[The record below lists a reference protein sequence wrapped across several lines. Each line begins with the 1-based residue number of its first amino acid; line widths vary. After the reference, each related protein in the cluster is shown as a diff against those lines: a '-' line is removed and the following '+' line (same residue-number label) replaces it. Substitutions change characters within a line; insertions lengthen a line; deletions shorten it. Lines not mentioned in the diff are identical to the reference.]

1 MMPPLAGKC
10 QGPNWIAG
18 QAHGHQPSF
27 WPCAPPPRSAWR
39 WSLACRIGMHGP
51 HDLRAVLL

>member
-1 MMPPLAGKC
+1 MMPLLAGKC

-27 WPCAPPPRSAWR
+27 WICAPRPR
-39 WSLACRIGMHGP
+39 WSLTCRIGMHGP